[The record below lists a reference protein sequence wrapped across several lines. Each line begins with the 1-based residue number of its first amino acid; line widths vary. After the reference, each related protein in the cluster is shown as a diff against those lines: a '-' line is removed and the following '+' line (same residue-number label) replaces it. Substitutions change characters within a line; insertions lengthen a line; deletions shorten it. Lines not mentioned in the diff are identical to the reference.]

1 MKILSK
7 TEAKRLSPTTL
18 AFYGDSVYELYV
30 RRHITEL
37 GDRPSGELH
46 NMSVKMAR
54 ASFQAAAF
62 ELIMPFL
69 DEDEADILR
78 RGRNASGIT
87 APKSSN
93 SAEYHKATAVEALFG
108 YLSLMGADERI
119 EELFKIILNQA
130 KG

>member
-7 TEAKRLSPTTL
+7 PEAKRLSPTTL

>member
-1 MKILSK
+1 MKIISK
-7 TEAKRLSPTTL
+7 PEAKRLSPTTL

-30 RRHITEL
+30 RRYITEL

-62 ELIMPFL
+62 ELLIPVL
-69 DEDEADILR
+69 AEDEADILR
-78 RGRNASGIT
+78 RGRNATGIT
-87 APKSSN
+87 APKSSS

-108 YLSLMGADERI
+108 YLSLTGEDERI
-119 EELFKIILNQA
+119 EELFNMITEKT

>member
-1 MKILSK
+1 MNILSRS
-7 TEAKRLSPTTL
+7 EAKRLSPTTL

>member
-1 MKILSK
+1 MKILSRPD
-7 TEAKRLSPTTL
+7 AKRLSPTTL

-62 ELIMPFL
+62 EILTSVL
-69 DEDEADILR
+69 DEDESEILR
-78 RGRNASGIT
+78 RGRNATGLN
-87 APKSSN
+87 APKSSS

-108 YLSLMGADERI
+108 YLSLTGADKRI
-119 EELFKIILNQA
+119 EELFNIILTQS

>member
-1 MKILSK
+1 MKTLSGS
-7 TEAKRLSPTTL
+7 EAKRLSPATL

-30 RRHITEL
+30 RRSIALL
-37 GDRPSGELH
+37 GDRQSGELH

-54 ASFQAAAF
+54 ASFQAEAF
-62 ELIMPFL
+62 ELLTPVL

-78 RGRNASGIT
+78 RGRNATGLNP
-87 APKSSN
+87 PKSSN

-108 YLSLMGADERI
+108 YLSLTGADERI
-119 EELFKIILNQA
+119 EELFNMILNKM